1 MDGKPIQFRRLVE
14 IFGFLGVIA
23 SLVFAALEIRQNTRA
38 VYGATIQGMAEQSFE
53 TSMVI
58 VQTPDLRTA

>member
-23 SLVFAALEIRQNTRA
+23 SFVFVALEIRQNTRA
-38 VYGATIQGMAEQSFE
+38 VYGVTIQGMAEQSFE